1 MAQVQI
7 TAGEVEARIN
17 SGEQAAAVLGI
28 SEDQVKAMMALGYN
42 QYQQGRL
49 DQAEKLF
56 RGVAALNTNSYL
68 GYAGLGAVA
77 LARRPA
83 NLDVAYACL
92 SRAAELNPNDG
103 SIQAN
108 LGEVLLRQGKV
119 KEATPHLEKAF
130 QLDPARKDPGVNR
143 VRGIV
148 AGLDLIVTEAE
159 KRQKSQGKS
168 KAN

>member
-7 TAGEVEARIN
+7 TAGEVEAKIN
-17 SGEQAAAVLGI
+17 SGEQAAAVFGI
-28 SEDQVKAMMALGYN
+28 TDEQVKAIMALGYN

-77 LARRPA
+77 LARKPA
-83 NLDVAYACL
+83 NLDIAYACL

-108 LGEVLLRQGKV
+108 LGEVLLRQGKI
-119 KEATPHLEKAF
+119 KEAKPHMEKAF
-130 QLDPARKDPGVNR
+130 QLDPNRKDPGVNR
-143 VRGIV
+143 ARGIV
-148 AGLDLIVTEAE
+148 AGLDLVVTEAQ
-159 KRQKSQGKS
+159 KRQQAQAKS
-168 KAN
+168 KSH